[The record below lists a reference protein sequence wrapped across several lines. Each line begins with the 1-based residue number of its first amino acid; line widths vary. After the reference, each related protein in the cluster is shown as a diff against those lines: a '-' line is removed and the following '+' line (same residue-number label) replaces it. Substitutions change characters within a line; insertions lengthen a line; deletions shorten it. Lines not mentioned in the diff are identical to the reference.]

1 MASMLKKSEGIESSR
16 RRQRFNAHTSSYES
30 SNRQTIRI
38 DINSSEEYLD
48 FQNGYLV
55 YSLAVTG
62 GGSNVGVPRYAATAP
77 FVSMSVSDR
86 AGNQIGEEVRDY
98 AVLCRML
105 FEMNANLEAENSFLN
120 ELEGSDGVTPA
131 ANNAATLAAR
141 QYAHRIPTHI
151 FGSANYFPA
160 HLFGGITINIQ
171 YSNADWLI
179 ESGGA
184 TAEYTLSNVA
194 YVCDM
199 VKLRPEVEQM
209 VLSSVQQGGLVVD
222 YTTFHSTKANVSAS
236 ASSFRADLGN
246 LNGRV
251 KNMQVVSIK
260 STDRTIDENGDF
272 SRNNL
277 SSYRFK
283 IGSKFC
289 SEAPIQCGAA
299 LQSEYLM
306 EWLKSQKI
314 LCTENMLQFGNQVS
328 LAGGALNS
336 TKFVIGQGVDRSK
349 TDAVLS
355 SLKDKDS
362 NRLELNL
369 VYGSGG
375 ATEDQTIHCF
385 TELDKRLVC
394 LPGKQHIDNDFQGMG
409 TSMV

>member
-1 MASMLKKSEGIESSR
+1 MDSMLKKMESPVLSR
-16 RRQRFNAHTSSYES
+16 RRQRFNAHTSEYSS

-38 DINSSEEYLD
+38 DINSSEEWLD

-55 YSLAVTG
+55 FSLKVTG
-62 GGSNVGVPRYAATAP
+62 ATTSSGLPRYAASAP
-77 FVSMSVSDR
+77 IESISVSDR

-120 ELEGSDGVTPA
+120 ELEGSDGVTIQDPA
-131 ANNAATLAAR
+131 VVSVAAR

-160 HLFGGITINIQ
+160 HYFGGISINIQ
-171 YSNADWLI
+171 YKNADWVL
-179 ESGGA
+179 ESGGS

-199 VKLRPEVEQM
+199 VKMVPEHEA
-209 VLSSVQQGGLVVD
+209 VLQNQVQQGGLVVD
-222 YTTFHSTKANVSAS
+222 YTTYHSTKANVTVGDTTY
-236 ASSFRADLGN
+236 RADLGT

-260 STDRTIDENGDF
+260 STDRTVDENNDF

-289 SEAPIQCGAA
+289 SEAPVQCGAA

-314 LCTENMLQFGNQVS
+314 LCNENMLQFGNQVS
-328 LAGGALNS
+328 LSGGALNS
-336 TKFVIGQGVDRSK
+336 TKFVIGQNVDRSK
-349 TDAVLS
+349 TDMVLS
-355 SLKDKDS
+355 SLKDRDN

-369 VYGSGG
+369 NYDPS
-375 ATEDQTIHCF
+375 AAESQTIHCF
-385 TELDKRLVC
+385 TELDKRLVI
-394 LPGKQHIDNDFQGMG
+394 LPGKQHRDNDFQGQG